1 MTDES
6 TDVVQVLVVE
16 DSADQ
21 AGLLRQ
27 YFERAGCTVTTVVN
41 AEEAIA
47 AYLHSAPDLAV
58 VDLVLPGMDGWELVK
73 RIKTD
78 LPGCA
83 VAVTSVLDAAD
94 FPDAEAIL
102 PKPFTGAQVRQVL
115 SATVPRW
122 RAR

>member
-1 MTDES
+1 MTDETS
-6 TDVVQVLVVE
+6 QAVQVLVVE

-27 YFERAGCTVTTVVN
+27 YFERAGCAVTTVVN

-47 AYLHSAPDLAV
+47 AYLRSAPDLAFI
-58 VDLVLPGMDGWELVK
+58 DLFLPGMDGWEL
-73 RIKTD
+73 IKKIKAD
-78 LPGCA
+78 LPHCA

>member
-1 MTDES
+1 MTEE
-6 TDVVQVLVVE
+6 VRILVVE

-27 YFERAGCTVTTVVN
+27 YFERAGCIVTTVEN
-41 AEEAIA
+41 AEDAITSYHA
-47 AYLHSAPDLAV
+47 ITPDLAV
-58 VDLVLPGMDGWELVK
+58 IDLVLPGMDGWQLVK
-73 RIKTD
+73 RIKAD
-78 LPGCA
+78 RPECA

-115 SATVPRW
+115 TDTVPRW
-122 RAR
+122 KATR